1 MSITAMKWVFEHSQT
16 RGSARVLMLALAD
29 MANDDGECYPGKANL
44 ARKVNVTPQQITR
57 LIQECERLGELK
69 VIPRKGAR
77 GSTHNTTNLYQLT
90 AVCKQVSDSARAAR
104 PKRERKPA
112 APLVSDDT
120 LVSPAIL
127 PGSVT
132 DDTTLVSPAIPE
144 SKDNPKDKSK
154 ELPDAAAPD
163 APVPPKPEKPKVSVK
178 PKPSDTT
185 PRRELEQRDALYE
198 DVERIIFEIVATDD
212 DPYNFR
218 GLCGNITK
226 WLRGEIRKFKNE
238 ALPASP
244 VVEITPSHLEEF
256 VRRYRKTNS
265 DTSIPTYPPKFA
277 NHWSRLMSHT
287 RTAAQPSQNGATH
300 YRDELDKALK
310 QAVHPLT
317 GEALTAAQVSIA
329 YDALTARYA
338 SHEERLAALPD
349 ILERV

>member
-163 APVPPKPEKPKVSVK
+163 APAPPKPEKPKAP

-185 PRRELEQRDALYE
+185 PRRELEKRDALYE

-226 WLRGEIRKFKNE
+226 WLRGEIRKFKDE

-244 VVEITPSHLEEF
+244 VVEITQRHLEEF
-256 VRRYRKTNS
+256 VRRYRRANG
-265 DTSIPTYPPKFA
+265 DTSVPTYPPKFA
-277 NHWSRLMSHT
+277 NHWSRLMSET
-287 RTAAQPSQNGATH
+287 RVAQPSSNGVYH
-300 YRDELDKALK
+300 DDLDKALK
-310 QAVHPLT
+310 TIVHPRT
-317 GEALTAAQVSIA
+317 GELLTPAQRSIT
-329 YDALTARYA
+329 YGLLTARYPDIDA
-338 SHEERLAALPD
+338 QIAALESTL
-349 ILERV
+349 LEHVP